1 MFADTIYFLCFVA
14 CLACAVLFLR
24 SWLRLRLPLLF
35 WSALTFTI
43 LSASNGILLVEK
55 VFAADSAL
63 TGYRLLAAFLGA
75 TVLFYGLYRE
85 AR

>member
-14 CLACAVLFLR
+14 SSACAVLFLR
-24 SWLRLRLPLLF
+24 SWLRLRLSLLF